1 MFESARDILKPK
13 HGGVGVGHGF
23 SKLQVLTLW
32 RIELLGYVVESLENR
47 VVGYVG
53 SVAAD
58 RGRGGL
64 VESASQLAVFKSVR
78 LYYWGN

>member
-32 RIELLGYVVESLENR
+32 RIELLGMLGQWQQTVEGE
-47 VVGYVG
+47 GW
-53 SVAAD
+53 
-58 RGRGGL
+58 
-64 VESASQLAVFKSVR
+64 ESGHHS
-78 LYYWGN
+78 